1 MLPESGLF
9 VCSGIE
15 SVYIAMDPWQ
25 RNLRMVHHISE
36 FLDLDSAKSNLVDEF
51 IALFNAIRE
60 GLTHIDDDFQLPDSQ
75 INMLFLSK
83 LKSRPEW
90 TEWTSNMMRDP
101 RVNGSDPSEQLSF
114 QEVARLSRVHETAIR
129 DHTQEVADGD
139 EGMDSGTEDVP
150 MLPVQPPPAPS
161 VIAHADHE
169 SEVDPMGPAGW
180 GGAAPKRQTRPQV
193 SLQGRLTQDE
203 INAFVVRKMNQ
214 ETLDHNPN
222 PNRGR
227 TLKGHM
233 KRPSQVEINQFVV
246 EQMRAEQEKGKGLR
260 IRSYSQPE
268 SRAQNHYPDLDQD
281 QMLLNRLQRHR
292 STRSPRCTF
301 CGDMHP
307 SDRCWRRWRVAAEA
321 PHANFEGRRVEFRT
335 EVPGQ
340 PPMYRTGFMLH

>member
-1 MLPESGLF
+1 MFICP
-9 VCSGIE
+9 GIE
-15 SVYIAMDPWQ
+15 RVYIAMDPWQ
-25 RNLRMVHHISE
+25 RNLRMVHHINE

-101 RVNGSDPSEQLSF
+101 RVNASDPSERLSF
-114 QEVARLSRVHETAIR
+114 REVARLARAHEKAIR
-129 DHTQEVADGD
+129 DRGEKGDMKKDADGD
-139 EGMDSGTEDVP
+139 DGIDSGADDGP
-150 MLPVQPPPAPS
+150 MLPVQPPPVPS
-161 VIAHADHE
+161 GARADHE
-169 SEVDPMGPAGW
+169 SEVDPMGPEGW
-180 GGAAPKRQTRPQV
+180 GGAAPKRQTQPRV
-193 SLQGRLTQDE
+193 STHGHLTQDE

-214 ETLDHNPN
+214 ETLDHNPT

-227 TLKGHM
+227 TLRGHM

-246 EQMRAEQEKGKGLR
+246 EQMREEQEKGKGSR
-260 IRSYSQPE
+260 TRSYSQPV
-268 SRAQNHYPDLDQD
+268 SRAQNHNPDLDQD
-281 QMLLNRLQRHR
+281 QMLLHRLQRHR

-301 CGDMHP
+301 CGDVHP

-321 PHANFEGRRVEFRT
+321 PHANFAGKRVEYRT

-340 PPMYRTGFMLH
+340 PPMYRTGFMLS